1 MEIKEIPNDKNKIAI
16 LLEDLSSL
24 ENYAKD
30 LLSFL
35 PLPIC
40 MASLIGIVLEA
51 NPALEKISGYKID
64 ELLGNPLE
72 NIFDKKD
79 IKKLMKET
87 LKNGSVSS
95 QEIILITKDKKKIST
110 SASALLRKNEQGE
123 TIGCFVGFFDLTAIK
138 ENEQELR
145 QSQKALL
152 NMLEDVEEEKNK
164 TEEEKNKTLAIIKH
178 LTDGLLVFDSQNY
191 ISLINPL
198 GEKALKISGEEAL
211 GRSLTE
217 LAEKNTGFKLL
228 LKLVGEEVKEVERQ
242 EFVSEKKTLEIS
254 SLSILKEGD
263 RIGGLIILHDIT
275 HEKIV
280 EKMKTEFV
288 SIAAHQLRTPLSG
301 VKWALSLLLEE
312 DAGKLNE
319 EQKSLIEKSYSSNER
334 MINLVNDI
342 LNVAR
347 IEEGNYVFK
356 LEPAHLEDLVKKTI
370 DSCQELSEKKGI
382 LIDYKEPTDPF
393 PLIMADSEKITLAV
407 QNLIENAVKYTQPA
421 GQVTIS
427 LKNDTNKIEFSI
439 KDTGVGIAEEQKERI
454 FTKFFRAPNVMRM
467 ETDGTGLGLFI
478 SKNIIESHGGKIWF
492 ESEENAGSTFYFWLP
507 TINK

>member
-1 MEIKEIPNDKNKIAI
+1 
-16 LLEDLSSL
+16 
-24 ENYAKD
+24 
-30 LLSFL
+30 
-35 PLPIC
+35 
-40 MASLIGIVLEA
+40 
-51 NPALEKISGYKID
+51 
-64 ELLGNPLE
+64 
-72 NIFDKKD
+72 
-79 IKKLMKET
+79 
-87 LKNGSVSS
+87 
-95 QEIILITKDKKKIST
+95 
-110 SASALLRKNEQGE
+110 
-123 TIGCFVGFFDLTAIK
+123 
-138 ENEQELR
+138 
-145 QSQKALL
+145 
-152 NMLEDVEEEKNK
+152 
-164 TEEEKNKTLAIIKH
+164 
-178 LTDGLLVFDSQNY
+178 VFDNQNY

-198 GEKALKISGEEAL
+198 GEKTLQTSSEETL
-211 GRSLTE
+211 GKSLTE
-217 LAEKNTGFKLL
+217 LAEKNTSFKLL
-228 LKLVGEEVKEVERQ
+228 LKLVSEEIKEVERQ
-242 EFVSEKKTLEIS
+242 EIILEKKTLEIS
-254 SLSILKEGD
+254 SLSILKEGE

-275 HEKIV
+275 HEKVV

-319 EQKSLIEKSYSSNER
+319 EQKSLIQKSYSSNER

-347 IEEGNYVFK
+347 IEEGNYIFK
-356 LEPAHLEDLVKKTI
+356 LEPTHLEDLVKKTI

-382 LIDYKEPTDPF
+382 IIDYKELAASL

-454 FTKFFRAPNVMRM
+454 FTKFFRAPNVMRI